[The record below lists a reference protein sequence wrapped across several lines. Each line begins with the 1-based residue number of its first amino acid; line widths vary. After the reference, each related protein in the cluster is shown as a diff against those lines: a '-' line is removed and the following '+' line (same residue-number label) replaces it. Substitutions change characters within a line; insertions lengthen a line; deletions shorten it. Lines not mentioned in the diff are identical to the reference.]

1 MLTYFVFALNPHS
14 FFTDNGSPENNVD
27 DETERWPVPD
37 HLHGDLDDIK
47 RTYQATPLHVF
58 SRDTFVEVG
67 NVNDIIRGALIEMHF
82 ELYHYNIRGKDQD
95 SFNAQIQQIIVLQP
109 GKLRPI
115 TAYKQ
120 KNVRDGPIRVCPA
133 PLNVN
138 AIATGSSASGSGTE
152 QQKSVSALSPKP
164 HLTTRTA
171 LDTSPS
177 ATNEG
182 GEIGNTTPATN
193 NEGGKTRKTV
203 SHFQGKPLLNRLLV
217 AEQNSVSKGKGKARD
232 ISK

>member
-1 MLTYFVFALNPHS
+1 MLEHTRVRLVPEADYLACKQGHESLYYLSSLTVSTTPKRQVGLCTLLFPSRPALSLCTCFVS
-14 FFTDNGSPENNVD
+14 T
-27 DETERWPVPD
+27 
-37 HLHGDLDDIK
+37 
-47 RTYQATPLHVF
+47 TP
-58 SRDTFVEVG
+58 
-67 NVNDIIRGALIEMHF
+67 
-82 ELYHYNIRGKDQD
+82 
-95 SFNAQIQQIIVLQP
+95 
-109 GKLRPI
+109 RPI
-115 TAYKQ
+115 TAYKR

-133 PLNVN
+133 PLNAN
-138 AIATGSSASGSGTE
+138 AIATGSSTSGSGTE
-152 QQKSVSALSPKP
+152 QQKSASAPSPKP

-182 GEIGNTTPATN
+182 GEIGNTTPAAS
-193 NEGGKTRKTV
+193 NEGGKTCKTV